1 MDIKLGD
8 LQEET
13 MKEIGVVRKSAAD
26 QTLGLEKDLIS
37 KFQFQYDE
45 IKKFVT
51 ENMTSMQMIT

>member
-1 MDIKLGD
+1 MGD

-51 ENMTSMQMIT
+51 ENMT